1 MQGIET
7 SRRVGFVMIA
17 LAVLLA
23 SFVIAAPQASANHAP
38 SDTCDTGQ
46 DDSSYS
52 AFTFYYDTNGDGTP
66 DGVVSGTNQLGT
78 TNEYCDNGKYKKN
91 ETYLPALG
99 GQVHVS
105 CSEIFNSNPPGYA
118 TNGRHPIQGSGDPRI
133 ISYKIQKYDGTR
145 LVQTCGETFEDAS
158 ITVVKNTTPQTSA
171 EFGFSLTGTIPPTPS
186 SSGGSFSDSAN
197 VAGNGG
203 STTWSALS
211 AGSYN
216 LAEVGQ
222 AAGYEFASVSCTSN
236 GYGSTFGYTGPAAS
250 INLVGGTDV
259 TCTYTNVK
267 DAPEAKPVVVR
278 IVQGSCDYRDGVSW
292 TNTTFSFRLD
302 GVSTEGK
309 VEMTVTGPLDNT
321 SVPSA
326 TYVMSQK
333 KEIELASGTYKWEA
347 KSIETGYELVG
358 PSEGEFTLPEC
369 GPDEPK
375 TVTVM
380 VDLGACV
387 WDGDSSLNGV
397 TASIIPDGAA
407 TILVTNVDEGTEF
420 DLFMHAQT
428 VTVGPGDYTWTATAT
443 GNYEFEGDDDGA
455 FTADACAPP
464 SSLGDT
470 VWHDVDADGLQGA
483 DEPGVPDIKVSLEV
497 DGVTVATDMTDENG
511 KYLFE
516 DLEPGVE
523 YTIVFTIPDVWT
535 ITTQDAGDD
544 ALDSDAAPDGS
555 TVPVVLAPGES
566 NLTVD
571 AGVVSNIGTIV
582 VTKTTDTDTDQEFGF
597 TVGDNTVE
605 LGSGESVEFDLVSG
619 SYTITEVVVD
629 GWDLVSIL
637 CSGDSEPVGE
647 TGVSLF
653 VPPGET
659 VGCTFVNSELDAP
672 LGVIGDYVWH
682 DADSDG
688 TQDANEPGVGSVTV
702 DLIEVASGD
711 VIASTVTDS
720 SGVYVFVNV
729 PEGTYIVEFTIP
741 DTWAF
746 TTPDVGPD
754 DAVDSD
760 VVGATGPVG
769 QTEDVVLGAGEVN
782 TTVDAGIYLI
792 EVLPETPVTPTTPTT
807 PTPNTPVTPTPNT
820 PVTPT
825 PTTPATP
832 TATTDV
838 DDTKVLGIQTELP
851 ATGMDDWR
859 AGLLA
864 LALVMAGAGIL
875 LVARKEDDGL
885 GVVGLN

>member
-1 MQGIET
+1 MNVQGMDT
-7 SRRVGFVMIA
+7 RKRVGFGLIA
-17 LAVLLA
+17 MAVLMA
-23 SFVIAAPQASANHAP
+23 SFVVASPEVASAAGNPYSEYRFVFANGMILEGSTAGQSGFEAP
-38 SDTCDTGQ
+38 VFETG
-46 DDSSYS
+46 
-52 AFTFYYDTNGDGTP
+52 
-66 DGVVSGTNQLGT
+66 
-78 TNEYCDNGKYKKN
+78 
-91 ETYLPALG
+91 ET
-99 GQVHVS
+99 VHVS
-105 CSEIFNSNPPGYA
+105 CSDVFASGWSSNGGFPSPNDGAGWEISSY
-118 TNGRHPIQGSGDPRI
+118 TIDRYKGSGEYHF
-133 ISYKIQKYDGTR
+133 S
-145 LVQTCGETFEDAS
+145 CGETFESGS
-158 ITVVKNTTPQTSA
+158 ITVLKNATPATES
-171 EFGFSLTGTIPPTPS
+171 FDFSLSGSVNGGTGTYN
-186 SSGGSFSDSAN
+186 GGTQSVFGDASDSY
-197 VAGNGG
+197 
-203 STTWSALS
+203 TWSELEAGTYTLS
-211 AGSYN
+211 ELMSSAQVEAGWTFTG
-216 LAEVGQ
+216 VT
-222 AAGYEFASVSCTSN
+222 CT
-236 GYGSTFGYTGPAAS
+236 
-250 INLVGGTDV
+250 GGTYTAGIESATIVLDGGADV
-259 TCTYTNVK
+259 TCTFANEQ
-267 DAPEAKPVVVR
+267 DADEPDPDELKPVVVK

-292 TNTTFSFRLD
+292 TNTTFSFRHD
-302 GVSTEGK
+302 GINTSGK
-309 VEMTVTGPLDNT
+309 VEMTVTGP
-321 SVPSA
+321 SG
-326 TYVMSQK
+326 TYVLTEK
-333 KEIELASGTYKWEA
+333 TEIELAAGTYTWTA
-347 KSIETGYELVG
+347 KSIHPDYELQ
-358 PSEGEFTLPEC
+358 PPYEGEFVLPEC
-369 GPDEPK
+369 GPDVK
-375 TVTVM
+375 TVTVS

-387 WDGDSSLNGV
+387 WDGKTSSTGV
-397 TASIIPDGAA
+397 TANINPDKAA
-407 TILVTNVDEGTEF
+407 TILVDDTVEF
-420 DLFMHAQT
+420 TFDGQT
-428 VTVGPGDYTWTATAT
+428 LSFEPGVHTWTASAV
-443 GNYEFEGDDDGA
+443 NPYQLAGDSSGT
-455 FTADACAPP
+455 FTAEACAPP

-470 VWHDVDADGLQGA
+470 VWHDVDADGLQGD
-483 DEPGVPDIKVSLEV
+483 DEPGVPDIVVSLQV
-497 DGVTVATDMTDENG
+497 DGGTIATEMTDENG

-523 YTIVFTIPDVWT
+523 YTVVFTIPEVWT
-535 ITTQDAGDD
+535 TTTRDVGDD

-555 TVPVVLAPGES
+555 TIPVVLAPGES

-582 VTKTTDTDTDQEFGF
+582 VTKTTDTETDQEFGF

-682 DADSDG
+682 DTDSDG

-746 TTPDVGPD
+746 TTPDVGSD

-792 EVLPETPVTPTTPTT
+792 EVLPETPVTPTT